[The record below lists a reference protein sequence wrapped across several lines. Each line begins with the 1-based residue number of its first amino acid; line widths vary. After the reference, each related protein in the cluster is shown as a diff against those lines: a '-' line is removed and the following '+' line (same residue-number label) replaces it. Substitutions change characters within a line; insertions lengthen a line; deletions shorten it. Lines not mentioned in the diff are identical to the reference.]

1 MMNMMHDASHIC
13 IMFILFILIIK
24 LIIPIPSYLHTSMTL
39 GCSKKTR
46 SSKTGSSTSQQIHH
60 IFTKTFLTGQNLSHN
75 EDLNQSAIHE
85 RQARDQVQYCEHV
98 TALSLAE
105 IEELQTIHAGHDE
118 EDSWEDD
125 NFLMIDDILAGN
137 ASLDISHGGGEFMDL
152 AELTEITDDLFG
164 PAIQ

>member
-1 MMNMMHDASHIC
+1 MNSPHLYQN
-13 IMFILFILIIK
+13 ILDW
-24 LIIPIPSYLHTSMTL
+24 P
-39 GCSKKTR
+39 
-46 SSKTGSSTSQQIHH
+46 
-60 IFTKTFLTGQNLSHN
+60 NLSHN

-85 RQARDQVQYCEHV
+85 WQARDQVQYREHV
-98 TALSLAE
+98 TALPLAE
-105 IEELQTIHAGHDE
+105 IEELQAIHAGHDE